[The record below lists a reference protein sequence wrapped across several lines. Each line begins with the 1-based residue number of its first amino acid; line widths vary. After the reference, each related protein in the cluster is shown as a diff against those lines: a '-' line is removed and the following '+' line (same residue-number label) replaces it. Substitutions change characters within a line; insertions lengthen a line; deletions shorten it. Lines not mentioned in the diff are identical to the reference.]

1 MLKLDSDLFLLLNAG
16 AAPNAAVAWLALFA
30 AKFIVLAI
38 PLYLAVLW
46 VSGGGRNRLTAIAL
60 LLALAIAIAM
70 SSAVGLVVF
79 RPRPFMIGLGNAL
92 VEHRPNSSF
101 PSNHGLAFA
110 VWAAVL
116 FMLRRKGPALIASA
130 LGVLVGWSR
139 IYIGVHYPLDMVGS
153 IIVGAL
159 AAMAS
164 LWIMARYGLMLLT
177 TAERTQRVLL
187 AAPLAKIWRRPPEI
201 G

>member
-1 MLKLDSDLFLLLNAG
+1 MLKLDTDLFLLLNAG
-16 AAPNAAVAWLALFA
+16 PTPNAAVAWLALFA
-30 AKFIVLAI
+30 TKFIVLLI
-38 PLYLAVLW
+38 PLYLVGLW
-46 VSGGGRNRLTAIAL
+46 VSGRGRNRLTAIAL
-60 LLALAIAIAM
+60 LLALAIAIVM

-110 VWAAVL
+110 VCAAVL
-116 FMLRRKGPALIASA
+116 FMLRRKGSAWTAAA

-153 IIVGAL
+153 IIVAVL

-164 LWIMARYGLMLLT
+164 LWIMARYGAVLLM
-177 TAERTQRVLL
+177 TAERAQRLLL
-187 AAPLAKIWRRPPEI
+187 ARFAKT
-201 G
+201 

>member
-1 MLKLDSDLFLLLNAG
+1 MLKLDTDLFLLLNAG
-16 AAPNAAVAWLALFA
+16 PTPNATVAGLALFA
-30 AKFIVLAI
+30 TKFIVLLI
-38 PLYLAVLW
+38 PLYLGVLW
-46 VSGGGRNRLTAIAL
+46 VRGGGRNRLTAIAL
-60 LLALAIAIAM
+60 LLALAIAIVM
-70 SSAVGLVVF
+70 SSAIGLVVF

-110 VWAAVL
+110 VCAAVL
-116 FMLRRKGPALIASA
+116 FMLRRKGSAWTAAA

-153 IIVGAL
+153 IIVAVL

-164 LWIMARYGLMLLT
+164 LWIMARFGAMLLM
-177 TAERTQRVLL
+177 TAEQAQRLLL
-187 AAPLAKIWRRPPEI
+187 ARFAKT
-201 G
+201 